1 MKQIME
7 FLSGAGDLTAD
18 RERFMR
24 AWIFNYVVL
33 GIDAHAKNYSVLIQH
48 GGRFRLAPLYDMIS
62 ALPYD
67 HEEFNLLAMKVGG
80 EGKWRSIG
88 RYHWEK
94 EAKICGYICPRRL
107 LRILKSVSAR
117 RCQQQRD
124 QSSKTQEPPS
134 WNVYGVLVKLVEEL
148 EKRCAKLYRSYAATA
163 A

>member
-1 MKQIME
+1 
-7 FLSGAGDLTAD
+7 
-18 RERFMR
+18 
-24 AWIFNYVVL
+24 
-33 GIDAHAKNYSVLIQH
+33 
-48 GGRFRLAPLYDMIS
+48 MIS

-94 EAKICGYICPRRL
+94 EAKICGYPAEAAIEYL
-107 LRILKSVSAR
+107 VSLVETLPAAAR
-117 RCQQQRD
+117 STIEDARAAGL
-124 QSSKTQEPPS
+124 
-134 WNVYGVLVKLVEEL
+134 NVDGVLVKLVEEL